1 MKKFNVQDVVFLNEA
16 IYAFLNEAEK
26 FEKESKLLGKQPII
40 THSYWK
46 MMAKDVMEKIKN
58 FSTKKANKELKNYE
72 QQMSDLYE

>member
-1 MKKFNVQDVVFLNEA
+1 MKKFNVQDMVFLNEA
-16 IYAFLNEAEK
+16 IYSFLNEAEK
-26 FEKESKLLGKQPII
+26 FEKESKILGKQPMI

-46 MMAKDVMEKIKN
+46 MMAKDVMKKIKN